1 MLAGDSDRCPYGVA
15 LEGRLGRAYNEE
27 AFRYF
32 LEIERK
38 RAPRLGRPCLLL
50 LAGLKNQAKPNMRID
65 PVTAARLFSGL
76 WQCLRETDVIGW
88 YREDRV
94 AGALLTQLADGPLPE
109 VSRLI
114 RQRVSEALCQGLR
127 SDVAGRLRVH
137 VYELRPKLK
146 A

>member
-1 MLAGDSDRCPYGVA
+1 MRGDSDRCAYGVA
-15 LEGRLGRAYNEE
+15 IESRLGRAYNEE

-38 RAPRLGRPCLLL
+38 RTPRLGRPCLLL
-50 LAGLKNQAKPNMRID
+50 LAGLKNQAKPNMRIE
-65 PVTAARLFSGL
+65 PAIAARLFSGL

-94 AGALLTQLADGPLPE
+94 AGALLTQLADGPLTD

-114 RQRVSEALCQGLR
+114 RQRVSEALCHGLR
-127 SDVAGRLRVH
+127 PGVARRLNVH

>member
-1 MLAGDSDRCPYGVA
+1 MRGDPDRCAYGVA
-15 LEGRLGRAYNEE
+15 IEGRLGRAYNEE

-50 LAGLKNQAKPNMRID
+50 LAGLKNQATPNVRMDRAI
-65 PVTAARLFSGL
+65 AARLFSGL
-76 WQCLRETDVIGW
+76 WQSLRETDVIGW

-94 AGALLTQLADGPLPE
+94 AGALLTQLPDGPLPE

-114 RQRVSEALCQGLR
+114 RQRVSETLYQGFR
-127 SDVAGRLRVH
+127 PNVARRLRVH